1 MDVED
6 LLKELILNHMD
17 RSKYHVKAV
26 VDDTAALFLLLGN
39 DYITNNTGETFY
51 KLPYKDISICIFNSN
66 FENIQTNN
74 FNSFVETVVE
84 QLLIQSGGETPE
96 RIQHI
101 KECYDK
107 FTHHILLA
115 QVQKDFML
123 RSATNANRIALE
135 AQNNAELASNLSGE
149 AKKLYDGMM
158 VNYITILGIFASI
171 IITIFG
177 GMQIISATTGLLQTD
192 IKLATLILVLSLLAL
207 LIVLILSILLNWI
220 SNLKESKNS
229 NAAVFW
235 TIGVCVALMLGA
247 AGYIA
252 SNTNDDSTKVKPNE
266 NKTVPATIKADD
278 KKMVSAKVLIAEEK
292 K

>member
-26 VDDTAALFLLLGN
+26 VDDTAALFLLLG
-39 DYITNNTGETFY
+39 DEYIINNTGETFY

-84 QLLIQSGGETPE
+84 QLLIQSSGGTPE

-123 RSATNANRIALE
+123 RSATNANRLALE
-135 AQNNAELASNLSGE
+135 AQENAELASNLSAE

-177 GMQIISATTGLLQTD
+177 GMQIISATTNLLQTD
-192 IKLATLILVLSLLAL
+192 IKLATLILVLSLLTL

-220 SNLKESKNS
+220 SNLKQSKNS
-229 NAAVFW
+229 NVAVFC
-235 TIGVCVALMLGA
+235 TIGVCVVLMLGA
-247 AGYIA
+247 AIYIA
-252 SNTNDDSTKVKPNE
+252 LNTNNDSTKVKPKE
-266 NKTVPATIKADD
+266 NKMVPTTIKSDD

>member
-26 VDDTAALFLLLGN
+26 VDDTAALFLLLG
-39 DYITNNTGETFY
+39 DEYIINNTGETFY

-84 QLLIQSGGETPE
+84 QLLIQSSGGTPE

-123 RSATNANRIALE
+123 RSATNANRLALE
-135 AQNNAELASNLSGE
+135 AQENAELASNLSAE

-177 GMQIISATTGLLQTD
+177 GMQIISATTNLLQTD
-192 IKLATLILVLSLLAL
+192 IKLATLILVLSLLTL

-220 SNLKESKNS
+220 SNLKQSKNS
-229 NAAVFW
+229 NVAVFC
-235 TIGVCVALMLGA
+235 TIGVCVVLMLGA
-247 AGYIA
+247 AIYIA
-252 SNTNDDSTKVKPNE
+252 LNTNDDSTKVKPKE
-266 NKTVPATIKADD
+266 NKMVPTTIKSDD